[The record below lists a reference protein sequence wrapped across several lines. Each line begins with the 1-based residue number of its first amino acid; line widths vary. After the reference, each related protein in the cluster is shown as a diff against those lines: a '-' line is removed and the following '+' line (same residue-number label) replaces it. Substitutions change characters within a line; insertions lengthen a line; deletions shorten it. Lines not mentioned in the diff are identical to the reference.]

1 MTITQ
6 RRRSLAAALLTAAIL
21 LTGCS
26 ASNAG
31 SAGSAAQPADAQP
44 AAADAPAE
52 AAEII
57 TGTIWLTASDPMAAA
72 RAATE
77 AVVAAGGRI
86 EDRDEYASADLT
98 EAHAT
103 LTARIPVAKIDEVR
117 EELTSIGTVSR
128 TQLAS
133 EDVGTAQRDLEA
145 RASSLRTSVER
156 YETWLAAA
164 QTPGDL
170 AELEESLSERQTRLE
185 SIESELRTMADK
197 VAMSTITL
205 VIGADAGPDTTEP
218 QTLGDALAVGW
229 NGFVGFWSA
238 TLLNVSVALPWLV
251 LLALAGAV
259 VFILARRRRGVSRG
273 AETAR
278 AAARAT
284 PDLVSATAPLTPQPT
299 PPHKSTPPAD
309 PGQESEPL
317 S

>member
-31 SAGSAAQPADAQP
+31 SAGSAAQPAAVQPADAQP

-72 RAATE
+72 RSATE

-98 EAHAT
+98 EARAT
-103 LTARIPVAKIDEVR
+103 LTARIPVAKIEDVR
-117 EELTSIGTVSR
+117 EQLTSIGTVSR
-128 TQLAS
+128 TQVTS
-133 EDVGTAQRDLEA
+133 EDVSTAQRDLEA

-164 QTPGDL
+164 QTPSDL

-185 SIESELRTMADK
+185 TIESELRAMADK

-205 VIGADAGPDTTEP
+205 VIGGDGHHDPTQP
-218 QTLGDALAVGW
+218 QTVGDALAAGW
-229 NGFVGFWSA
+229 NGFAGFWLA

-251 LLALAGAV
+251 LIALAGAV
-259 VFILARRRRGVSRG
+259 ALVIMRRRRDR
-273 AETAR
+273 AR
-278 AAARAT
+278 AAEAAAAPTHTT
-284 PDLVSATAPLTPQPT
+284 PDLVVATTHT
-299 PPHKSTPPAD
+299 PPPTTSQQQGVRPAD
-309 PGQESEPL
+309 PGV
-317 S
+317 

>member
-26 ASNAG
+26 ASSSD
-31 SAGSAAQPADAQP
+31 SAGSAAQPAGVQPADAQP
-44 AAADAPAE
+44 AAADAPAD

-57 TGTIWLTASDPMAAA
+57 TGTIWITAADPIDAS

-77 AVVAAGGRI
+77 AVLATGGRI
-86 EDRDEYASADLT
+86 EDRDEYASPDLA

-103 LTARIPVAKIDEVR
+103 LTARIPVAKIDDVR
-117 EELTSIGTVSR
+117 ETLATIGTVTQ

-164 QTPGDL
+164 TTPKDL
-170 AELEESLSERQTRLE
+170 AELEESLSDRQTKLE
-185 SIESELRTMADK
+185 SIESELRAMADK

-205 VIGADAGPDTTEP
+205 IIGGNGGPDSSKPETV
-218 QTLGDALAVGW
+218 GDALAVGW
-229 NGFVGFWSA
+229 NGFVGFWSD
-238 TLLNVSVALPWLV
+238 TLLNLSVALPWLV
-251 LLALAGAV
+251 LLALAGAATFV
-259 VFILARRRRGVSRG
+259 IMRRRQAR
-273 AETAR
+273 AR
-278 AAARAT
+278 AAEAAR
-284 PDLVSATAPLTPQPT
+284 
-299 PPHKSTPPAD
+299 PPARVA
-309 PGQESEPL
+309 PAFVPAETPLPPESRR
-317 S
+317 

>member
-98 EAHAT
+98 EARAT

-145 RASSLRTSVER
+145 RANSLRTSVER

-164 QTPGDL
+164 QSPGDL

-278 AAARAT
+278 PTARAT

-299 PPHKSTPPAD
+299 PPHKSPPPAD
-309 PGQESEPL
+309 PGAGI
-317 S
+317 